1 MYIHEKEVFKIIEL
15 KNKYLVS
22 CSQDKSIIF
31 FIKDKSSYK
40 KNYKLSTNGT
50 CNSLIQIKDNEICYS
65 ENNNYNYNICFFDFN
80 PRKIKFSLSNINCN
94 DYTFRTF
101 NMITKDLLVIGG
113 YNKISIININ
123 EYNSVR
129 EIDIPKS
136 NIFGFCRITE
146 NLFLTGDNNGTKI

>member
-50 CNSLIQIKDNEICYS
+50 CSSLIQIKDNEICFS
-65 ENNNYNYNICFFDFN
+65 ENNIYNYNICFFDFN
-80 PRKIKFSLSNINCN
+80 QKQIKFHYLI
-94 DYTFRTF
+94 
-101 NMITKDLLVIGG
+101 
-113 YNKISIININ
+113 
-123 EYNSVR
+123 
-129 EIDIPKS
+129 
-136 NIFGFCRITE
+136 
-146 NLFLTGDNNGTKI
+146 